1 MREMTSVNRF
11 IQFNNE
17 TIDTKLLHQMELL
30 AGALA
35 DAPYLKVTT
44 RKLIELRP
52 SESAMS
58 ISVFWRHRTK
68 RIERYGY
75 LSDIYLMAAGFWR
88 HFDLQAW
95 REFKKTNSVLPSLRE
110 QLLLCAEEFR
120 LSEFIKAARPGTIAA
135 FETREAVY
143 TEYHEDQSKQNL
155 KKDFRADLLINAAYL
170 QLRGK
175 DVDVGEKLSG
185 LSFIWTELFDA
196 KSTTDSARIVNRIMD
211 RVEFLLESDALHTYY
226 TFGEAIEKVPP
237 FHYHEGIRAER
248 AEEPEEIETIEE
260 WFEAWHR
267 ETELTDTPA
276 MEFELERGDSQLAE
290 GGREEEGASEVQQ
303 TAKGDSTG
311 EHKEDSDAED
321 RQMDSKPKKA
331 EGKFGSAN
339 DQVVYHESRLQASG
353 DHRLAIENW
362 RRKQAPYVRALL
374 KELKKRITQRQEGIR
389 SNLNAGRLSKKLV
402 PLAIEERPKPF
413 YRKTAPSK
421 ELDAVFCL
429 LIDGSASMLDKLEE
443 TKQAVLLFH
452 DVLRGL
458 NVPHEIVLFYEDAYE
473 ARDAEQPNYF
483 EWMHKFEDR
492 NKDHAETI
500 ASFDAH
506 EDNRDGFAIRWM
518 SNRLK
523 RRIEKHRFLLVFS
536 DGEPSAYNYAEN
548 GVVDTANAVAE
559 AKKQGIEVLHLFLS
573 SDSISEDQAAFYRM
587 MYGNKSVSA
596 DSLEQFVEQTMRLLK
611 RSLHL
616 VIESR

>member
-1 MREMTSVNRF
+1 MASVNRF

-17 TIDTKLLHQMELL
+17 TIDTKMLHQMELL

-35 DAPYLKVTT
+35 DSPYLKVTT
-44 RKLIELRP
+44 RKLVELRP

-68 RIERYGY
+68 RVERNGY
-75 LSDIYLMAAGFWR
+75 LSDIYLMAAGYWR
-88 HFDLQAW
+88 DFNLTAW
-95 REFKKTNSVLPSLRE
+95 RKFKKADTALPSLRE

-120 LSEFIKAARPGTIAA
+120 LSEKIKAERPGTVAA
-135 FETREAVY
+135 FDTREAVY
-143 TEYHEDQSKQNL
+143 TEYHEDQFQQNL
-155 KKDFRADLLINAAYL
+155 KKGFKSDLLINTAYL
-170 QLRGK
+170 SLRGIE
-175 DVDVGEKLSG
+175 VDAGERFNALF
-185 LSFIWTELFDA
+185 FIWTELFDA
-196 KSTTDSARIVNRIMD
+196 KTTMDSVKVVERIMD
-211 RVEFLLESDALHTYY
+211 RAEFLLSSDALHTYY
-226 TFGEAIEKVPP
+226 TFGEAADKAPP
-237 FHYHEGIRAER
+237 YHYHEGIEVEE
-248 AEEPEEIETIEE
+248 AEEPGEIETIEE
-260 WFEAWHR
+260 WFQSWHR
-267 ETELTDTPA
+267 EIEKSEAPA
-276 MEFELERGDSQLAE
+276 LEFELERGDSQLAD
-290 GGREEEGASEVQQ
+290 GGREEEGAGEVQQ
-303 TAKGDSTG
+303 TAKGDSSG
-311 EHKEDSDAED
+311 EHLEDSDAED
-321 RQMDSKPKKA
+321 RQMASRPKKA
-331 EGKFGSAN
+331 EGQFGTAN
-339 DQVVYHESRLQASG
+339 DQVVYHESRLQADA
-353 DHRLAIENW
+353 DHRLEIEGW
-362 RRKQAPYVRALL
+362 RKKQAPYVRALL
-374 KELKKRITQRQEGIR
+374 KELKKRMTQRQEGVR
-389 SNLNAGRLSKKLV
+389 SNLNAGRLSKKLM
-402 PLAIEERPKPF
+402 PLVIEERPKPF

-473 ARDAEQPNYF
+473 ASDAEQPNYF

-492 NKDHAETI
+492 GKDHAQEI
-500 ASFDAH
+500 ASLDAH

-518 SNRLK
+518 NNRLK
-523 RRIEKHRFLLVFS
+523 RRTEKHRFLLVFS

-573 SDSISEDQAAFYRM
+573 SDTITEEQAAFYRM

-596 DSLEQFVEQTMRLLK
+596 DSLEQFVEQTLRLLK

-616 VIESR
+616 VIQAG

>member
-1 MREMTSVNRF
+1 MTSVNRF
-11 IQFNNE
+11 IQFNDE

-30 AGALA
+30 AGAMA

-44 RKLIELRP
+44 RKLVELRP
-52 SESAMS
+52 SESALSM
-58 ISVFWRHRTK
+58 SVFWRHRTK
-68 RIERYGY
+68 KIERHGY

-88 HFDLQAW
+88 HFDLQDW
-95 REFKKTNSVLPSLRE
+95 REFKKTDSKLPSLRE

-120 LSEFIKAARPGTIAA
+120 LSEFIKISRPGTTGA
-135 FETREAVY
+135 FNTREDVY
-143 TEYHEDQSKQNL
+143 TTYHEDQSKQNL
-155 KKDFRADLLINAAYL
+155 KKSFRADLLINAAYL

-175 DVDVGEKLSG
+175 DIDTGEKLLG
-185 LSFIWTELFDA
+185 LSFIWTELFEA
-196 KSTTDSARIVNRIMD
+196 KSTKDSVKIVNRMMD
-211 RVEFLLESDALHTYY
+211 RLEFLLESDARHTYY
-226 TFGEAIEKVPP
+226 TFGEDVEKVPP

-248 AEEPEEIETIEE
+248 AENPEEIDTIEE
-260 WFEAWHR
+260 WFDAWHR
-267 ETELTDTPA
+267 ETKLAETPA

-290 GGREEEGASEVQQ
+290 GGREAEGTGEVQQ

-311 EHKEDSDAED
+311 EYKEDSHVED
-321 RQMDSKPKKA
+321 RQMNSKPKKA
-331 EGKFGSAN
+331 EGEFGSAN
-339 DQVVYHESRLQASG
+339 DQVVYHESRLKASS
-353 DHRLAIENW
+353 DHRLTIENW
-362 RRKQAPYVRALL
+362 RRKQTPYVRSLL
-374 KELKKRITQRQEGIR
+374 KELKKRMTQRQEGIR

-402 PLAIEERPKPF
+402 PLVVEERPKPF

-458 NVPHEIVLFYEDAYE
+458 DVPHEIVLFYEDAYE
-473 ARDAEQPNYF
+473 ASDAEQPNYF

-492 NKDHAETI
+492 KKDHAETI

-518 SNRLK
+518 SKRLK
-523 RRIEKHRFLLVFS
+523 RRTEKHRFLLVFS

-548 GVVDTANAVAE
+548 GVVDTANAVTE
-559 AKKQGIEVLHLFLS
+559 AKKQDIEVLHLFLS
-573 SDSISEDQAAFYRM
+573 SNSISEDQAAFYRK

-596 DSLEQFVEQTMRLLK
+596 DSLEQFVEQTLRLLK

-616 VIESR
+616 VIKSG

>member
-1 MREMTSVNRF
+1 MASVNRF

-17 TIDTKLLHQMELL
+17 TIDTKMLHQMELL

-35 DAPYLKVTT
+35 DASYLKVTT
-44 RKLIELRP
+44 RKLVELRP

-68 RIERYGY
+68 RIERNGY
-75 LSDIYLMAAGFWR
+75 LSDIYLMAAGYWR
-88 HFDLQAW
+88 DFNLAAW
-95 REFKKTNSVLPSLRE
+95 RQFKKTDTALPSLRE

-120 LSEFIKAARPGTIAA
+120 LSEKIKATRPGTVAA
-135 FETREAVY
+135 FDTREAVY
-143 TEYHEDQSKQNL
+143 TEYHQDQFQQNL
-155 KKDFRADLLINAAYL
+155 KKGFKSDLLINAAYL
-170 QLRGK
+170 SLRGIE
-175 DVDVGEKLSG
+175 VDAGERFNALP
-185 LSFIWTELFDA
+185 FIWTGLFDA
-196 KSTTDSARIVNRIMD
+196 KTTMDSVKVVERIMD
-211 RVEFLLESDALHTYY
+211 RAEFLLSSDALHSYY
-226 TFGEAIEKVPP
+226 TFGETADKAPP
-237 FHYHEGIRAER
+237 FHYHEGIEAEE

-260 WFEAWHR
+260 WFQSWHR
-267 ETELTDTPA
+267 ETEESEAPA
-276 MEFELERGDSQLAE
+276 LEFELERGDSQLAE
-290 GGREEEGASEVQQ
+290 GGREEEGAGEVQQ
-303 TAKGDSTG
+303 TAKGDSSG
-311 EHKEDSDAED
+311 EHLEDSDAED
-321 RQMDSKPKKA
+321 RQMESQPKKA
-331 EGKFGSAN
+331 EGRFGSAN
-339 DQVVYHESRLQASG
+339 DQVVYHETRLRVEG
-353 DHRLAIENW
+353 DHRLEIEGW
-362 RRKQAPYVRALL
+362 RKKQAPYVRALL
-374 KELKKRITQRQEGIR
+374 KELKKRMTQRQEGVR
-389 SNLNAGRLSKKLV
+389 SNLNAGRLSKKLM
-402 PLAIEERPKPF
+402 PLVIEERPKPF

-429 LIDGSASMLDKLEE
+429 LIDGSASMLDKLDE

-473 ARDAEQPNYF
+473 ASDAEQPNYF

-492 NKDHAETI
+492 GKDHAQEI
-500 ASFDAH
+500 ASLDAH

-518 SNRLK
+518 NNRLK
-523 RRIEKHRFLLVFS
+523 RRTEKHRFLLVFS

-573 SDSISEDQAAFYRM
+573 SDSITEEQAAFYRM

-596 DSLEQFVEQTMRLLK
+596 DSLEQFVEQTLRLLK

-616 VIESR
+616 VIQAG

>member
-1 MREMTSVNRF
+1 MASVNRF

-17 TIDTKLLHQMELL
+17 TIDTKMLHQMELL

-44 RKLIELRP
+44 RKLVELRP

-68 RIERYGY
+68 RIERNGY
-75 LSDIYLMAAGFWR
+75 LSDVYLMASGYWR
-88 HFDLQAW
+88 DFNLTVW
-95 REFKKTNSVLPSLRE
+95 RNFKKSKTALPNLRE

-120 LSEFIKAARPGTIAA
+120 LSEKIKSSRPGTVAA

-143 TEYHEDQSKQNL
+143 TEYHEDQFKQNL
-155 KKDFRADLLINAAYL
+155 KKGFKSDVLLNASYL
-170 QLRGK
+170 RLRGVE
-175 DVDVGEKLSG
+175 VDLGEG
-185 LSFIWTELFDA
+185 FNALSFIWTELFDA
-196 KSTTDSARIVNRIMD
+196 KTTMDSAKIVERVMD
-211 RVEFLLESDALHTYY
+211 RAEFLLDSDSLHTYY
-226 TFGEAIEKVPP
+226 TFGEAADKAPP
-237 FHYHEGIRAER
+237 FHYHEGIEAEE
-248 AEEPEEIETIEE
+248 ANEPEEIETIEE
-260 WFEAWHR
+260 WFQSWHR
-267 ETELTDTPA
+267 ETEMSEAPA

-290 GGREEEGASEVQQ
+290 GGREEEGSAEVQQ
-303 TAKGDSTG
+303 TAKGDSAG
-311 EHKEDSDAED
+311 EHLEDSEAED
-321 RQMDSKPKKA
+321 RQMKSEPKKA
-331 EGKFGSAN
+331 EGQFGSAN
-339 DQVVYHESRLQASG
+339 DRVVYREARLQAEG
-353 DHRLAIENW
+353 DHRQEIDSW
-362 RRKQAPYVRALL
+362 RKKQAPYVRALL
-374 KELKKRITQRQEGIR
+374 KELKKRMTQRQEGVR
-389 SNLNAGRLSKKLV
+389 TNLNAGRLSKKLV

-429 LIDGSASMLDKLEE
+429 LIDGSASMLDKLDE

-473 ARDAEQPNYF
+473 ASDAEQPNYF
-483 EWMHKFEDR
+483 EWMHKFEDH
-492 NKDHAETI
+492 NKDHAKQI
-500 ASFDAH
+500 ASLEAH

-518 SNRLK
+518 NSRLK
-523 RRIEKHRFLLVFS
+523 RRTEKHRFLLVFS

-573 SDSISEDQAAFYRM
+573 SDSITEEQAAFYRM

-596 DSLEQFVEQTMRLLK
+596 DSLEQFVEQTLRLLK

-616 VIESR
+616 VIQAG

>member
-1 MREMTSVNRF
+1 MASVNRF

-17 TIDTKLLHQMELL
+17 TIDTKMLHQMELL

-44 RKLIELRP
+44 RKLVELRP

-68 RIERYGY
+68 RIERNGY
-75 LSDIYLMAAGFWR
+75 LSDIYLMAAGYWR
-88 HFDLQAW
+88 DFNLTEW
-95 REFKKTNSVLPSLRE
+95 RNFKKRGTSLPSLRE

-120 LSEFIKAARPGTIAA
+120 LSEQIKKARPGTTAA
-135 FETREAVY
+135 FDTREAVY
-143 TEYHEDQSKQNL
+143 AEYHQDQFKQNN
-155 KKDFRADLLINAAYL
+155 KKGFISDGLINAAYL
-170 QLRGK
+170 RLRGI
-175 DVDVGEKLSG
+175 DAEVDDRFHSLF
-185 LSFIWTELFDA
+185 FIWTDLFDA
-196 KSTTDSARIVNRIMD
+196 KSTADSAMVVERMMD
-211 RVEFLLESDALHTYY
+211 RAEFLLQEDALHTYY
-226 TFGEAIEKVPP
+226 TFGESVEKAPP
-237 FHYHEGIRAER
+237 FHYHEGIEAEE
-248 AEEPEEIETIEE
+248 ADEPEEIETIEE
-260 WFEAWHR
+260 WFESWHR
-267 ETELTDTPA
+267 ETEMSESPA

-290 GGREEEGASEVQQ
+290 GGREEEGAGDVQQ
-303 TAKGDSTG
+303 TAKGDSSG
-311 EHKEDSDAED
+311 EHLEDSDAED
-321 RQMDSKPKKA
+321 RQMESQPKRA

-339 DQVVYHESRLQASG
+339 DQVVFHESRLQAQG
-353 DHRLAIENW
+353 DHRLDIEAW
-362 RRKQAPYVRALL
+362 RKKQAPYVRALL
-374 KELKKRITQRQEGIR
+374 KELKKRMTQRQEGVR
-389 SNLNAGRLSKKLV
+389 TNLNAGRLSKKLV

-429 LIDGSASMLDKLEE
+429 LIDGSASMLDKLDE

-473 ARDAEQPNYF
+473 ASDAEQPNYF

-492 NKDHAETI
+492 GKDHAQEI
-500 ASFDAH
+500 ASLDAH

-518 SNRLK
+518 NNRLK
-523 RRIEKHRFLLVFS
+523 RRSEKHRFLLVFS

-573 SDSISEDQAAFYRM
+573 SDSITEEQAAFYRM

-596 DSLEQFVEQTMRLLK
+596 DSLEQFVEQTLRLLK

-616 VIESR
+616 VIQAG

>member
-1 MREMTSVNRF
+1 MASVNRF

-17 TIDTKLLHQMELL
+17 TIDTKMLHQMELL

-44 RKLIELRP
+44 RKLVEMRP

-68 RIERYGY
+68 RVERNGY
-75 LSDIYLMAAGFWR
+75 LSDIYLMAAGYWR
-88 HFDLQAW
+88 DFNLTAW
-95 REFKKTNSVLPSLRE
+95 RKFKKADTALPSLRE

-120 LSEFIKAARPGTIAA
+120 LSEKIKAERPGTVAA
-135 FETREAVY
+135 FDTREAVY
-143 TEYHEDQSKQNL
+143 TEYHEDQFQQNL
-155 KKDFRADLLINAAYL
+155 KKGFKSDLLINAAYL
-170 QLRGK
+170 SLRGIE
-175 DVDVGEKLSG
+175 VDAGERFNA

-196 KSTTDSARIVNRIMD
+196 KTTMDSVKVVERIMD
-211 RVEFLLESDALHTYY
+211 RAEFLLNSDALHTYY
-226 TFGEAIEKVPP
+226 TFGEAADKAPP
-237 FHYHEGIRAER
+237 YHYHEGIEAEE

-260 WFEAWHR
+260 WFQSWHR
-267 ETELTDTPA
+267 ETEKSEAPA
-276 MEFELERGDSQLAE
+276 LEFELERGDSQLAE
-290 GGREEEGASEVQQ
+290 GGREEEGAGEVQQ
-303 TAKGDSTG
+303 TAKGNSSG
-311 EHKEDSDAED
+311 EHLEDSDAED
-321 RQMDSKPKKA
+321 RQMESQPKKA
-331 EGKFGSAN
+331 EGQFGSAN
-339 DQVVYHESRLQASG
+339 DQVVYHESRLQVEG
-353 DHRLAIENW
+353 DHRLEIEGW
-362 RRKQAPYVRALL
+362 RKKQAPYVRALL
-374 KELKKRITQRQEGIR
+374 KELKKRMTQRQEGVR
-389 SNLNAGRLSKKLV
+389 SNLNAGRLSKKLM
-402 PLAIEERPKPF
+402 PLVIEERPKPF

-429 LIDGSASMLDKLEE
+429 LIDGSASMLDKLDE

-473 ARDAEQPNYF
+473 ASDAEQPNYF

-492 NKDHAETI
+492 GKDHAQEI
-500 ASFDAH
+500 ASLDAH

-518 SNRLK
+518 NNRLK
-523 RRIEKHRFLLVFS
+523 RRTEKHRFLLVFS

-573 SDSISEDQAAFYRM
+573 SDTITEEQAAFYRM

-596 DSLEQFVEQTMRLLK
+596 DSLEQFVEQTLRLLK

-616 VIESR
+616 VIQAG

>member
-1 MREMTSVNRF
+1 MASVNRF

-17 TIDTKLLHQMELL
+17 TIDTKMLHQMELL

-44 RKLIELRP
+44 RKLVELRP

-68 RIERYGY
+68 RIERNGY
-75 LSDIYLMAAGFWR
+75 LSDIYLMAAGYWR
-88 HFDLQAW
+88 DFDLSAW
-95 REFKKTNSVLPSLRE
+95 RKFRNNNTLLPNLRE

-120 LSEFIKAARPGTIAA
+120 LSEKIKKARPGTVGA

-143 TEYHEDQSKQNL
+143 TEYHEDQFRQNQ
-155 KKDFRADLLINAAYL
+155 KKGFKSDSLINAAYL
-170 QLRGK
+170 SLRGIET
-175 DVDVGEKLSG
+175 DAIEGFNSLF
-185 LSFIWTELFDA
+185 FIWTDLFDS
-196 KSTTDSARIVNRIMD
+196 KTTKDSIKVVDRIMD
-211 RVEFLLESDALHTYY
+211 RAEFLLDSDALHSYY
-226 TFGEAIEKVPP
+226 TFGEAAEKVPP
-237 FHYHEGIRAER
+237 FHYHEGIE
-248 AEEPEEIETIEE
+248 AEEAKEQEEIETIEE
-260 WFEAWHR
+260 WFQSWHR
-267 ETELTDTPA
+267 ETEMSEAPA
-276 MEFELERGDSQLAE
+276 LEFELERGDSQLAE
-290 GGREEEGASEVQQ
+290 GGREEEGTGEVQQ
-303 TAKGDSTG
+303 TAKGDSSG
-311 EHKEDSDAED
+311 EHAEDNDAED
-321 RQMDSKPKKA
+321 QQMESQPKKA
-331 EGKFGSAN
+331 EGRFGSAN
-339 DQVVYHESRLQASG
+339 DQVVFYESRLKVKG
-353 DHRLAIENW
+353 DHRLDIESW
-362 RRKQAPYVRALL
+362 RKKQAPYVRALL
-374 KELKKRITQRQEGIR
+374 KELKKRMTQRQEGVR
-389 SNLNAGRLSKKLV
+389 TNLNAGRLSKKLV

-429 LIDGSASMLDKLEE
+429 LIDGSASMLDKLAE

-473 ARDAEQPNYF
+473 ASDAEQPNYF
-483 EWMHKFEDR
+483 EWMHKFEDHGK
-492 NKDHAETI
+492 NHAQQI
-500 ASFDAH
+500 ASLDAH

-518 SNRLK
+518 NNRLK
-523 RRIEKHRFLLVFS
+523 RRTEKHRFLLVFS

-573 SDSISEDQAAFYRM
+573 SDSITEEQAAFYQM

-596 DSLEQFVEQTMRLLK
+596 DSLEQFVEQTLRLLK

-616 VIESR
+616 VIQAG

>member
-1 MREMTSVNRF
+1 MASVNRF

-17 TIDTKLLHQMELL
+17 TIDTKMLHQMELL

-44 RKLIELRP
+44 RKLVELRP

-58 ISVFWRHRTK
+58 VSVFWRHRAK
-68 RIERYGY
+68 RIERNGY
-75 LSDIYLMAAGFWR
+75 LSDIYLMAAGYWR
-88 HFDLQAW
+88 DFNLTAW
-95 REFKKTNSVLPSLRE
+95 RQFKRTDTALPSLRE

-120 LSEFIKAARPGTIAA
+120 LSEQIKAARPGTVAA
-135 FETREAVY
+135 FDTREAVY
-143 TEYHEDQSKQNL
+143 TEYHQDQFRQNL
-155 KKDFRADLLINAAYL
+155 KKGFKSDGLINAAYL
-170 QLRGK
+170 RLRGI
-175 DVDVGEKLSG
+175 DVDAGERFNA

-196 KSTTDSARIVNRIMD
+196 KTTTDSVKVVNRIMD
-211 RVEFLLESDALHTYY
+211 RAEFLLEGDALHTYY
-226 TFGEAIEKVPP
+226 TFGETADKVPP
-237 FHYHEGIRAER
+237 FHYHEGIEAEE

-260 WFEAWHR
+260 WFQAWHR
-267 ETELTDTPA
+267 ETEMSEAPA

-290 GGREEEGASEVQQ
+290 GGREEEGAGEVQQ
-303 TAKGDSTG
+303 TAKGDSSG
-311 EHKEDSDAED
+311 EHLEDSDAED
-321 RQMDSKPKKA
+321 RQMESQLKKA
-331 EGKFGSAN
+331 EGRFGSAN
-339 DQVVYHESRLQASG
+339 DQVVYHESRLRAEG
-353 DHRLAIENW
+353 DHRLEIEGW
-362 RRKQAPYVRALL
+362 RKKQAPYVRALL
-374 KELKKRITQRQEGIR
+374 KELKKRMTQRQEGVR
-389 SNLNAGRLSKKLV
+389 TNLNAGRLSKKLM
-402 PLAIEERPKPF
+402 PLVIEERPKPF

-429 LIDGSASMLDKLEE
+429 LIDGSASMLDKLDE

-452 DVLRGL
+452 DVLRSL

-473 ARDAEQPNYF
+473 ASDTEQPNYF

-492 NKDHAETI
+492 GKDHAQVI
-500 ASFDAH
+500 ASLDAH

-518 SNRLK
+518 NSRLK
-523 RRIEKHRFLLVFS
+523 HRAEKHRFLLVFS

-548 GVVDTANAVAE
+548 GVVDTANAIAE

-573 SDSISEDQAAFYRM
+573 SDSITEEQAAFYRM

-596 DSLEQFVEQTMRLLK
+596 DSLEQFVEQTLRLLK

-616 VIESR
+616 VIQAG

>member
-1 MREMTSVNRF
+1 MASVNRF

-17 TIDTKLLHQMELL
+17 TIDTKMLHQMELL

-44 RKLIELRP
+44 RKLVELRP

-68 RIERYGY
+68 RIERNGY
-75 LSDIYLMAAGFWR
+75 LSDIYLMAAGYWR
-88 HFDLQAW
+88 DFSFAAW
-95 REFKKTNSVLPSLRE
+95 RRFKQVDTALPSLRE

-120 LSEFIKAARPGTIAA
+120 LSEKIKAARPGTAAA
-135 FETREAVY
+135 FDTREAVY
-143 TEYHEDQSKQNL
+143 TDYHKDQFQQNL
-155 KKDFRADLLINAAYL
+155 KKGFTSDLLINAAYL
-170 QLRGK
+170 SLRG
-175 DVDVGEKLSG
+175 VEVNAGERFNA

-196 KSTTDSARIVNRIMD
+196 RTTMDSVKVVNRIMD

-226 TFGEAIEKVPP
+226 TFGEAADKAPP
-237 FHYHEGIRAER
+237 FHYHEGIDAEES
-248 AEEPEEIETIEE
+248 EEPEEIETIEE
-260 WFEAWHR
+260 WFQAWHR
-267 ETELTDTPA
+267 ETEKSEAPA

-290 GGREEEGASEVQQ
+290 GGREEEGTADVQQ
-303 TAKGDSTG
+303 TAKGDSSG
-311 EHKEDSDAED
+311 EHLEDSDAED
-321 RQMDSKPKKA
+321 RQMASKSKKA
-331 EGKFGSAN
+331 EGRFGSAN
-339 DQVVYHESRLQASG
+339 DQVVYHESRLLAER
-353 DHRLAIENW
+353 DHRLEIEAW
-362 RRKQAPYVRALL
+362 RNKQAPYVRALL
-374 KELKKRITQRQEGIR
+374 KELKKRMTQRQEGVR
-389 SNLNAGRLSKKLV
+389 SNLNAGRLSKKLM
-402 PLAIEERPKPF
+402 PLVIEERPKPF

-429 LIDGSASMLDKLEE
+429 LIDGSASMIDKLDE

-458 NVPHEIVLFYEDAYE
+458 DVPHEIVLFYEDAYE
-473 ARDAEQPNYF
+473 ASDAEQPNYF
-483 EWMHKFEDR
+483 QWMHKFEDR
-492 NKDHAETI
+492 GRDHAQEI
-500 ASFDAH
+500 ASLDAH

-518 SNRLK
+518 NSRLK
-523 RRIEKHRFLLVFS
+523 RRTEKHRFLLVFS

-548 GVVDTANAVAE
+548 GVVDTANAVSE

-573 SDSISEDQAAFYRM
+573 GDSITEEQAAFYRM

-596 DSLEQFVEQTMRLLK
+596 DSLEQFVEQTLRLLK

-616 VIESR
+616 VIQAG

>member
-1 MREMTSVNRF
+1 MTSVNRF

-68 RIERYGY
+68 RLERNGY
-75 LSDIYLMAAGFWR
+75 LSDIYLLAAGFWR
-88 HFDLQAW
+88 HFNLNTW
-95 REFKKTNSVLPSLRE
+95 REFKKSDSALPSLRE

-120 LSEFIKAARPGTIAA
+120 LSEQIKADRPGTLAA
-135 FETREAVY
+135 FDTRETVY
-143 TEYHEDQSKQNL
+143 TEFHEDQSKQNL
-155 KKDFRADLLINAAYL
+155 KKGFKTDLLINAAYL
-170 QLRGK
+170 RLRG
-175 DVDVGEKLSG
+175 VEVGVGSLSQA
-185 LSFIWTELFDA
+185 LSTIWTELFDA
-196 KSTTDSARIVNRIMD
+196 KTTADSVRIVNRMMD
-211 RVEFLLESDALHTYY
+211 RAEFILESDALHTYY
-226 TFGEAIEKVPP
+226 TFGEALEKVPP
-237 FHYHEGIRAER
+237 FHYHEGIEAEET
-248 AEEPEEIETIEE
+248 EEPEEIETIEE
-260 WFEAWHR
+260 WFQSWHS
-267 ETELTDTPA
+267 ETEMSEAPA

-290 GGREEEGASEVQQ
+290 GGREEEGAGEVQQ

-321 RQMDSKPKKA
+321 RQMESEPKTA

-339 DQVVYHESRLQASG
+339 DQVVYHEARLQTTG
-353 DHRLAIENW
+353 DHRINIENW
-362 RRKQAPYVRALL
+362 RRQQAPFVRALL
-374 KELKKRITQRQEGIR
+374 KELKKRMTQKQEGVR

-429 LIDGSASMLDKLEE
+429 LIDGSASMLDKLDE

-473 ARDAEQPNYF
+473 ASDAEQPNYF

-492 NKDHAETI
+492 NKDHAQTI
-500 ASFDAH
+500 ASLDAH

-518 SNRLK
+518 NSRLK
-523 RRIEKHRFLLVFS
+523 RRTEKHRFLLVFS

-573 SDSISEDQAAFYRM
+573 SDSITEDQAAFYRM

-596 DSLEQFVEQTMRLLK
+596 DSLEQFVEQTLRLLK

-616 VIESR
+616 VIQSG